1 MWNLLPVLLFL
12 SATAQAADLG
22 GRFKLDAIG
31 YDAGADTTESM
42 LGYKTSSELAGQL
55 RVTLNQQ
62 WSEEWK
68 AQVSWQLD
76 ARHGSAVKRD
86 QALVEAYPMLVGDS
100 TDTSFW
106 DLERTITDS
115 DGNDASQRL
124 DRLNLSYSS
133 NTWVARL
140 GRQALTWG
148 SGLVFHPMDLV
159 NPFQPVAT
167 DTAYKRG
174 TDMAY
179 LQWLLTDGSDI
190 QWVHVPHKARDSG
203 DPDGDKATQAVF
215 VNFVGETFQ
224 WNLLLAKDRADRVL
238 GAGASGSW
246 GGAVWNLELIPSY
259 LEQHTT
265 RTSGLLNLSYASV
278 LMGRNITAFVEYFR
292 NGFGESDDEYCLTDL
307 NAELLLRMQRGQR
320 FVTGRDY
327 LSAGATLEWTPLL
340 QLQPT
345 LILNARDHS
354 GLVDLQL
361 SRSLGN
367 DTNLKAGL
375 RLAIGGRGSE
385 FGGLEVEPG
394 SGRYLAR
401 SDQVFL
407 RMETYF

>member
-31 YDAGADTTESM
+31 YDAGADTTEDM

-62 WSEEWK
+62 WRGWK

-86 QALVEAYPMLVGDS
+86 QALAEAYPMLVGGS

-159 NPFQPVAT
+159 NPFQPVAN
-167 DTAYKRG
+167 DTAFKRG

-190 QWVHVPHKARDSG
+190 QWVDVPHKARDSG

-215 VNFVGETFQ
+215 ANFVGEIFQ

-238 GAGASGSW
+238 GVGASGPW
-246 GGAVWNLELIPSY
+246 GGAVWNLELIPTY

-265 RTSGLLNLSYASV
+265 HTSGLLNLSYASV
-278 LMGRNITAFVEYFR
+278 LMGRNITAFIEYYR

-307 NAELLLRMQRGQR
+307 NADLLLRMQRGQR

-327 LSAGATLEWTPLL
+327 LSAGATLDWTPLL

-354 GLVDLQL
+354 GLVDVQL

-407 RMETYF
+407 RVETYF